1 MLTHQT
7 LQVITAL
14 IITQSYCL
22 AKQIEQFERLHKNVS
37 KELILIRK
45 DFSPAQERVYSL
57 LDNIDKMSSITKNIL
72 AKKRNY
78 KTQYLKALDE
88 AKARNKEY
96 NDLERAYN
104 EKKDQAQTYLLQ
116 LEQERERTQFL
127 ERQQQELTSKI
138 NLYDETLNQSLSRT
152 STSEPISPR

>member
-1 MLTHQT
+1 MLTHYA
-7 LQVITAL
+7 LLGITAL
-14 IITQSYCL
+14 TLTQSYCQ

-37 KELILIRK
+37 KELISIRK

-72 AKKRNY
+72 SKKRNY
-78 KTQYLKALDE
+78 KAQYLKALE
-88 AKARNKEY
+88 ENKAHIKEY
-96 NDLERAYN
+96 SDLQHAYN
-104 EKKDQAQTYLLQ
+104 EKKDQAQTYFLQ
-116 LEQERERTQFL
+116 LEQERERTQLL
-127 ERQQQELTSKI
+127 EKQQQELSSKI